1 MTSSQDQSRF
11 DLRNLARQQ
20 LIETIESIRGQYK
33 DAKFVMV
40 IDTESLPVLGAIF
53 RTIELVE
60 KHIVLL
66 EKYELKR
73 KPLPSYHGLYF
84 LNPSTSLAKVIEDF
98 SGDAPRY
105 AAAHILFTY
114 PCGDAPLDE
123 LRGAPAVVARIVT
136 LKCLFLQFTPHDAF
150 TFWVPASEALVSLY
164 ARSPTVPWV
173 RSVDKI
179 VSGLISFFFSI
190 KAQPVLAFEKA
201 NDKVVALASQ
211 FQRQIE
217 ATFSTLGPAGGSI
230 AKNNTILLIL
240 SRGADPV
247 APLLHQF
254 TYEAFVREALSQS
267 EEYQIDERDPSSLT
281 VLNYYEDDLFRRLRF
296 VDYPKLQD
304 IIEPEN
310 RPFAELQRL
319 TREGET
325 VEIRS
330 DATKRL
336 ARENKKRCEAG
347 NHYCIL
353 GKLSDEI
360 SRRPLVTLAEYE
372 QSLATGMESGEK
384 FKPNTP
390 RLTQVVTQSNLAP
403 GDAARVLALYQ
414 IRGKKLDSDLER
426 LCTTAGVE
434 PKHTAAIANI
444 ADCLGPAV
452 PRKTEA
458 MLVKEAFKTDKY
470 IPLVNELVGNIV
482 DGKLD
487 PKLFEGPQGK
497 TKYQNIVV
505 FVVGGI
511 SFMELRWLDAARAR
525 LKGTKLYVGSTTYLL
540 PRSFLAQLANLR
552 T

>member
-1 MTSSQDQSRF
+1 MASQDPNRF
-11 DLRNLARQQ
+11 DLRHLARQQ
-20 LIETIESIRGQYK
+20 LIDTIDSIRTQYK

-40 IDTESLPVLGAIF
+40 IDTESLPVLGSIF

-84 LNPSTSLAKVIEDF
+84 LNPSASLGKLIEDF

-123 LRGAPAVVARIVT
+123 LRAFPAVVSRIVT
-136 LKCLFLQFTPHDAF
+136 FKCLFLQFTPHDPF
-150 TFWVPASEALVSLY
+150 TFWALAAEALVSLY
-164 ARSPTVPWV
+164 ARAPTVPWV
-173 RSVDKI
+173 RSADKI

-201 NDKVVALASQ
+201 NEKVASLAAQ
-211 FQRQIE
+211 FQRQLD
-217 ATFSTLGPAGGSI
+217 ATFATLGDAGRSI
-230 AKNNTILLIL
+230 AKNNTILLIV

-254 TYEAFVREALSQS
+254 TYEAFVRESLSPS
-267 EEYQIDERDPSSLT
+267 EEYQIDEREANSLT
-281 VLNYYEDDLFRRLRF
+281 LLNYYEDDLFKRIRF
-296 VDYPKLQD
+296 VDYPNLQD
-304 IIEPEN
+304 LIEPEH

-319 TREGET
+319 TREGAT
-325 VEIRS
+325 PEIRS
-330 DATKRL
+330 DAIKRL

-360 SRRPLVTLAEYE
+360 QRRPLVALAEYE
-372 QSLATGMESGEK
+372 QSLATGTEAGDK
-384 FKPNTP
+384 FKPSIP
-390 RLTQVVTQSNLAP
+390 KLTQVITQSNLAP

-414 IRGKKLDSDLER
+414 IRGKRLDSDLDR
-426 LCTTAGVE
+426 LCSTANVE
-434 PKHTAAIANI
+434 PKHKAAIANI
-444 ADCLGPAV
+444 GDCLGTAV

-458 MLVKEAFKTDKY
+458 MVLKDAFKTDKY
-470 IPLVNELVGNIV
+470 IPLVSELVGAVV

-487 PKLFEGPQGK
+487 SKLFEGPQGK
-497 TKYQNIVV
+497 TKYQNIVL

-511 SFMELRWLDAARAR
+511 SFMELRWLESMRAR

-540 PRSFLAQLANLR
+540 PRAFLAQLANLR